1 MLLPAQRKEAVA
13 ETERSTGQERTLQTG
28 RGKQESDT
36 PRQQQRETELER
48 NSKSKIHLTHSAT
61 RQLTG
66 GRPPKESFQVWTGGP
81 EVRKGAGS
89 QWEASTQPGTTK
101 GPQERPSQMT
111 PSRGSQVHT
120 GLQARDERAR
130 EPLPTLPQTPL
141 PQQPGQT
148 QLLEV
153 TGHCCR
159 PMTRP
164 SGTPLH
170 PLCSCF
176 SVPLKGGGSPLLHS
190 ARA

>member
-1 MLLPAQRKEAVA
+1 M
-13 ETERSTGQERTLQTG
+13 
-28 RGKQESDT
+28 
-36 PRQQQRETELER
+36 
-48 NSKSKIHLTHSAT
+48 
-61 RQLTG
+61 
-66 GRPPKESFQVWTGGP
+66 
-81 EVRKGAGS
+81 RKGADS
-89 QWEASTQPGTTK
+89 QWEASTQLGTTK

-120 GLQARDERAR
+120 GLRARDERAR

-176 SVPLKGGGSPLLHS
+176 PCPSREGAEGGEPIATQCQSLKDRKKPKRKVCDYVHLS
-190 ARA
+190 AFPPQLQCVDLQGYLDTARWDL